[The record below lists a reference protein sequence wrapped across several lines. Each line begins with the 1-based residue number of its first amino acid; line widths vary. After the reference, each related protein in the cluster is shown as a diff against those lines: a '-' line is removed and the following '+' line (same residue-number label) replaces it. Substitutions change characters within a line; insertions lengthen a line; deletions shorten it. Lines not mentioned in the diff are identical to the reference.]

1 MIFNKIWVP
10 DFEGKDL
17 YADFFAK
24 FNAIGK
30 KTVLKI
36 TCDNAFCVCI
46 NGKTAAFGNCTD
58 FPEHPEFYEFDIT
71 EYCKA
76 ENDITITVHHEG
88 ESNQSYCPDEAFLA
102 FEISA
107 DGEVLLKSDE
117 SILCRVNPNYKS
129 GYCKRVTSQYGFGF
143 YYDATA
149 KSIKPLIP
157 VIIKGELNAVKRIAK
172 NEILCARV
180 DAKITEKDYGV
191 IIELP
196 REEAGLFTIDV
207 ESDEEKELV
216 VCFGERLLGGKVLS
230 KVRDADYSTT
240 VKLKRG
246 RNKFTYPFRRIA
258 CKYLAT
264 DDKSV
269 KINYIGIRP
278 VNYPVEEVKR
288 KFDDELF
295 QKIYDVG
302 VHTLKCCMHEHYED
316 CPMRE
321 QGLYIFDARNQMLC
335 GYYAFN
341 NPEFPKSNLIL
352 ISQGLS
358 KYGLFRLTFPSAVD
372 YPIPFFS
379 LVYPV
384 AVAEYVEH
392 TGDFSIT
399 EIVGDKIKTMMNSF
413 KSKIRA
419 NGLIPRFSRPCWNF
433 YEWTKF
439 SDGDDI
445 WIDSDLDNEN
455 IYELI
460 LNCAY
465 VLAVK
470 ACDKLFNTATDTAKT
485 VEAIKKV
492 FYVKEKGE
500 FKLSTCGDNFSQLGN
515 AIACLAG
522 AGDEGVIDKLITDKN
537 LIPVTLSSSIYFY
550 DALLLLGD
558 KYKDFVIDDIRKKY
572 SFMLNKGATT
582 FWEVENVEDNP
593 CWSLCHGWSAMP
605 VYYLSK
611 LVKNEVNL

>member
-1 MIFNKIWVP
+1 M
-10 DFEGKDL
+10 
-17 YADFFAK
+17 
-24 FNAIGK
+24 
-30 KTVLKI
+30 
-36 TCDNAFCVCI
+36 
-46 NGKTAAFGNCTD
+46 
-58 FPEHPEFYEFDIT
+58 
-71 EYCKA
+71 
-76 ENDITITVHHEG
+76 
-88 ESNQSYCPDEAFLA
+88 
-102 FEISA
+102 
-107 DGEVLLKSDE
+107 
-117 SILCRVNPNYKS
+117 
-129 GYCKRVTSQYGFGF
+129 
-143 YYDATA
+143 
-149 KSIKPLIP
+149 
-157 VIIKGELNAVKRIAK
+157 
-172 NEILCARV
+172 
-180 DAKITEKDYGV
+180 
-191 IIELP
+191 
-196 REEAGLFTIDV
+196 
-207 ESDEEKELV
+207 
-216 VCFGERLLGGKVLS
+216 
-230 KVRDADYSTT
+230 
-240 VKLKRG
+240 
-246 RNKFTYPFRRIA
+246 
-258 CKYLAT
+258 
-264 DDKSV
+264 
-269 KINYIGIRP
+269 
-278 VNYPVEEVKR
+278 KR

-358 KYGLFRLTFPSAVD
+358 KYGLFNLTFPSAID

-379 LVYPV
+379 LVYPI

-413 KSKIRA
+413 KSKIQA
-419 NGLIPRFSRPCWNF
+419 NGLIPRFNRPCWNF

-445 WIDSDLDNEN
+445 WVDSDLDNEN

-582 FWEVENVEDNP
+582 FWEVENIEDNL

-605 VYYLSK
+605 VYYLTK
-611 LVKNEVNL
+611 LVKNEVKL